1 MDSKAVLQYAK
12 DLEAMKN
19 QEDKI
24 LPLLTT
30 LEKDFGQ
37 PTEKILRETKI
48 GVVVNGFKKSTNPE
62 IANKAKRIIIAWKEA
77 ITKQKKNKIKTSTST
92 ASSSTLSSSSS
103 SSNKALSQSKDEDAM
118 PEKPRSSK
126 IDGVNTTVHNVKLR
140 DMVIKA
146 VYDALCKESRKP
158 SDEILKISVSIE
170 DALNAFSD
178 KDEKKYKDKYRVV
191 FSNIISKTNK
201 DLKKKIL
208 NQDISAEYLVNCDP
222 KDLAPEHLQKKLEEI
237 RKKNLHDAQGATIE
251 RSVTDRFQCGKCK
264 ERKVSYYQ
272 LQTRSAD
279 EPLTTFCTCE
289 NCGNRWKFS

>member
-1 MDSKAVLQYAK
+1 MDSKTVLQYAK

-19 QEDKI
+19 QEDKV

-77 ITKQKKNKIKTSTST
+77 ITKQKKSKVKASSGAPTSGSSTST
-92 ASSSTLSSSSS
+92 KKTQQQ
-103 SSNKALSQSKDEDAM
+103 SNDEDSM

-146 VYDALCKESRKP
+146 VYDALCKESRKS
-158 SDEILKISVSIE
+158 SDDILKISVGIE
-170 DALNAFSD
+170 DALNKYSD

-191 FSNIISKTNK
+191 FSNIISKTNR

-222 KDLAPEHLQKKLEEI
+222 MDLAPEHLQKKLEEI
-237 RKKNLHDAQGATIE
+237 KKKNLHDAQGATIE